1 VAVVVAPGDT
11 YRNAVLGF
19 QKASPDITLELT
31 GLRNTEWL
39 PLSRE
44 EGDDLAVVLPD
55 VLPLRPNGGVPPTSR
70 TLIHYPEVD
79 VE

>member
-1 VAVVVAPGDT
+1 MP
-11 YRNAVLGF
+11 RLGG
-19 QKASPDITLELT
+19 SRPD

-55 VLPLRPNGGVPPTSR
+55 VLPLRPNGGVPPPTSR
-70 TLIHYPEVD
+70 TLIHYLKWTWNET
-79 VE
+79 